1 MGKKCV
7 AWVLALVLALCGCSA
22 GGGNSV
28 PAGESSHSS
37 AVEAAAQP
45 TASPAPEPAPA
56 TVEGKVAR
64 ASKSAFELRLED
76 GSALTV
82 VITDET
88 QVTGDALLDG
98 CQAARAIRALDRP
111 DSKTVPI
118 LALTANAFAEDI
130 AASAQAG
137 MNAHIAKP
145 IQMEQLAALLEQLTG
160 A

>member
-28 PAGESSHSS
+28 PAGESAHAS

-56 TVEGKVAR
+56 TVEGEVAR

-76 GSALTV
+76 GSVPVSYTH
-82 VITDET
+82 
-88 QVTGDALLDG
+88 LDVYKR
-98 CQAARAIRALDRP
+98 QAVDLRKIREIII
-111 DSKTVPI
+111 SK
-118 LALTANAFAEDI
+118 F
-130 AASAQAG
+130 
-137 MNAHIAKP
+137 
-145 IQMEQLAALLEQLTG
+145 
-160 A
+160 

>member
-45 TASPAPEPAPA
+45 TASPAPEPVPA

-64 ASKSAFELRLED
+64 ASKSAFELRLE
-76 GSALTV
+76 
-82 VITDET
+82 
-88 QVTGDALLDG
+88 
-98 CQAARAIRALDRP
+98 
-111 DSKTVPI
+111 
-118 LALTANAFAEDI
+118 
-130 AASAQAG
+130 
-137 MNAHIAKP
+137 
-145 IQMEQLAALLEQLTG
+145 
-160 A
+160 

>member
-56 TVEGKVAR
+56 TVEGGVAR

-76 GSALTV
+76 GSFYAF
-82 VITDET
+82 E
-88 QVTGDALLDG
+88 G
-98 CQAARAIRALDRP
+98 CQASAG
-111 DSKTVPI
+111 SCEGSCTHVW
-118 LALTANAFAEDI
+118 NY
-130 AASAQAG
+130 AQAFSHLFPRLERSLRHSVTVG
-137 MNAHIAKP
+137 FSREEISP
-145 IQMEQLAALLEQLTG
+145 SIRPLLPFSSPSGKKRQG
-160 A
+160 ASS